1 MNVAPNDPE
10 HPSQKL
16 HPADQDKPMRPKVGR
31 VRGAFQ
37 LGTSNIERIGVGRW
51 HWSDSYHWML
61 TLTWPRFFGLIAL
74 AYFVIN
80 LIFAAAFY
88 LAPGSIANA
97 RAGSLADVV
106 FFSIETLATVG
117 YGYMHPDTTYGHVVA
132 STEILIGMVAMAGF
146 TGLLFARFSRPT
158 SRIMFSDLAVVTNFN
173 GVPTLMLRAGNERS
187 NLILEASVRAAL
199 VRRETTREG
208 QLFTRFYDLKLER
221 QQTGVFALSWTIM
234 HAIDESSPLYG
245 KSREDLHNEGATLA
259 VAVSGTDDT
268 LNDFVHARQSYAA
281 EHIYFNHHFVDIL
294 SDKKE
299 NNTRV
304 LDFGKFHDIVPDGSG
319 AGEMPGA
326 AIAHP
331 G

>member
-10 HPSQKL
+10 NPSDK
-16 HPADQDKPMRPKVGR
+16 HKPMRPKVGR

-37 LGTSNIERIGVGRW
+37 LGNSNIERIGVGRW

-61 TLTWPRFFGLIAL
+61 TLSWPRFFSLIAL
-74 AYFVIN
+74 AYFLIN
-80 LIFAAAFY
+80 LVFAAAFY
-88 LAPGSIANA
+88 VVPDSVANA
-97 RAGSLADVV
+97 RPNSLVDVL

-117 YGYMHPDTTYGHVVA
+117 YGYMHPNTIYGHVVA
-132 STEILIGMVAMAGF
+132 SAEILIGMVAVAVF

-158 SRIMFSDLAVVTNFN
+158 SRIMFSDLAVITKFN
-173 GVPTLMLRAGNERS
+173 GMPTLMLRAGNERS
-187 NLILEASVRAAL
+187 NLILEATVRAAL

-221 QQTGVFALSWTIM
+221 EQTSVFALSWTIL
-234 HAIDESSPLYG
+234 HPIDKDSPLFG
-245 KSREDLHNEGATLA
+245 KTREDLHQEGATLT
-259 VAVSGTDDT
+259 VSVSGTDDT

-281 EHIYFNHHFVDIL
+281 EHIYFDHHFVDIL
-294 SDKKE
+294 SDKGE
-299 NNTRV
+299 DNTRI
-304 LDFGKFHDIVPDGSG
+304 LDFGKFHDIVADDSGSG
-319 AGEMPGA
+319 AGEMPGE